1 MSGIVGSRLNIRGSG
16 IVGKLGSDGQVFA
29 SSGAG
34 VSAVYEAAP
43 SGGGDFVFG
52 GSDFTAAKTIGSNDN
67 YAFSIEAGG
76 TTAVTFNNDQSIN
89 YPGQATF
96 NVGHGSPSQLNLTA
110 DSDNTIVFNIET
122 SENYDLGGD
131 FASNTFTAPVTGK
144 WILCT
149 RFLIA
154 AIDHDASSNNYVKII
169 TSNRNHGAY
178 FDTQAIWEA
187 QAEFMS
193 FQIEIVADMDASDTA
208 YVTYNAVGAGASQ
221 EDVYGTNVIYHGFSG
236 TTVS

>member
-67 YAFSIEAGG
+67 YALSIEAGG

-96 NVGHGSPSQLNLTA
+96 NVGHGVAQNNLTA
-110 DSDNTIVFNIET
+110 DSDNTITFGVET
-122 SENYDLGGD
+122 PENYDLGGD
-131 FASNTFTAPVTGK
+131 FASNTFTAPVAGK
-144 WILCT
+144 WILCA
-149 RFLIA
+149 RVLIA

-221 EDVYGTNVIYHGFSG
+221 EDVYGTNAVNSCVSG
-236 TTVS
+236 VLAA